1 MTGSTGTEA
10 PTLRPLLGAVMAG
23 GRSRRFG
30 RDKTRVEVDGV
41 PMVLRAKAALEA
53 VCDQVVIV
61 SSRPGPDSW
70 GTVIEDLR
78 PGTGPLAG
86 IESAL
91 RLAEERGAA
100 AVFVLAAD
108 LPHVGPDVVRAVAS
122 AVTPEAIGSESGSG
136 GAGETRPLAAAASRV
151 GEPDFEPLCAI
162 YRVECVGEVGRLLD
176 EGERAARALVE
187 AVNGRKVD
195 LTPEA
200 ARAVSV
206 NVNVPADLD
215 RRP

>member
-1 MTGSTGTEA
+1 MTHTTPDA
-10 PTLRPLLGAVMAG
+10 LTVRPLIGAVLAG
-23 GRSRRFG
+23 GSSRRFG
-30 RDKTRVEVDGV
+30 RDKTSVEVDGV

-53 VCDQVVIV
+53 VCDEVVIV
-61 SSRPGPDSW
+61 SSRPGSGSW
-70 GTVIEDLR
+70 GTVIPDLR
-78 PGTGPLAG
+78 PGFGPLAG

-91 RLAEERGAA
+91 HHAVERGAA

-108 LPHVGPDVVRAVAS
+108 LPHVGPDVIRAVAS
-122 AVTPEAIGSESGSG
+122 AVTPGATGSEPGSG
-136 GAGETRPLAAAASRV
+136 GAGKTRPLAAAASRV

-162 YRVECVGEVGRLLD
+162 YRVECADEVGRLLD

-187 AVNGRKVD
+187 AVDGRKVD